1 MASNDPKDILVL
13 TKQDVCEQRADATA
27 LHSGRTRRLAAI
39 AKLRDR
45 VKNIASSGM
54 YEA

>member
-13 TKQDVCEQRADATA
+13 TKQDVCEQRADA
-27 LHSGRTRRLAAI
+27 I